1 MKTIKFLLLFIVG
14 VMISSCT
21 INNYYTQSQPYDDV
35 YYNPN
40 IHQYPDNNVQNQ
52 DYQQQDNQYQDYQ
65 YQDNQEYY
73 QDQSNYSET
82 YTDDNGNTYITN
94 NYYGDYYDYSYSSRI
109 RRFYYPELGFG
120 YYDPWYTNIYWY
132 TYDPWYF
139 GISVYLTYPFWRP
152 GISFYWGYYPF
163 NYYTG
168 WYHPYHYGWGYPGY
182 WYGYNYGYWHGYN
195 HGYWDGFW
203 TGYYDGFYGSEYY
216 YYNPFDVHSGSVYY
230 GPRDYVSASTSGRT
244 NRTINETQ
252 TVLPLNRTVATT
264 QTFSE
269 RLSRTGYKPL
279 DQVSVNKPTESL
291 QKQNDNNVIQ
301 SGGNTNIDNLQKKP
315 LENNA
320 NPATSITNQAIKQ
333 ENKDNT
339 QLQINKPLNNQT
351 NISQPTQIQKQPT
364 QQNIQSQPIQQRP
377 PNQPTQI
384 QKQPTQQNIQSQ
396 PSQQRPPNQPT
407 QIQKQPT

>member
-14 VMISSCT
+14 IMISSCT

-40 IHQYPDNNVQNQ
+40 IHQYPDNNAQNQ
-52 DYQQQDNQYQDYQ
+52 DYQQDYQQQDYQ

-120 YYDPWYTNIYWY
+120 YYDPWYTNMYWY

-182 WYGYNYGYWHGYN
+182 WHGYN
-195 HGYWDGFW
+195 HKLLLGWFLDWLLY
-203 TGYYDGFYGSEYY
+203 GFYEPEYY

-230 GPRDYVSASTSGRT
+230 GPRDYISTSTSGRT

-269 RLSRTGYKPL
+269 KPAGL
-279 DQVSVNKPTESL
+279 V
-291 QKQNDNNVIQ
+291 
-301 SGGNTNIDNLQKKP
+301 TNH
-315 LENNA
+315 
-320 NPATSITNQAIKQ
+320 
-333 ENKDNT
+333 
-339 QLQINKPLNNQT
+339 
-351 NISQPTQIQKQPT
+351 
-364 QQNIQSQPIQQRP
+364 
-377 PNQPTQI
+377 
-384 QKQPTQQNIQSQ
+384 
-396 PSQQRPPNQPT
+396 
-407 QIQKQPT
+407 